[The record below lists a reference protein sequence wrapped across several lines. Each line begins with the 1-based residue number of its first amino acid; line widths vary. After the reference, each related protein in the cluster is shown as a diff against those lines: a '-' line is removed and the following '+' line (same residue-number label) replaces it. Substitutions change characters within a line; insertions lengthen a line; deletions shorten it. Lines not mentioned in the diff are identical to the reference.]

1 MIEELDRVVLTVDLP
16 EHGLHR
22 GDIGTV
28 VLVHGDEGFEVEFV
42 ALDGATIAVET
53 LMRDQVRAIGP
64 NEVAHSRQLNNPA

>member
-53 LMRDQVRAIGP
+53 LMRDQVRPIGP